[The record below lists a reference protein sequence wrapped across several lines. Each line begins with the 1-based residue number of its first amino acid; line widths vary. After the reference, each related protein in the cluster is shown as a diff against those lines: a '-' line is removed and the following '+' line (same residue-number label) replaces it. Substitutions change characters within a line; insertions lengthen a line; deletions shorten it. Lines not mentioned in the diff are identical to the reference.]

1 VETPRVRAADE
12 LAPLLVLRIEETA
25 VAAEDRVETRAYVLR
40 AEWGPYGEP
49 VAEQGPKPA

>member
-12 LAPLLVLRIEETA
+12 LAPLRVLRIEETA